1 MSLDELQHA
10 ARLWA
15 NLDHDPT
22 TRTQLV
28 GALDD
33 EAQLAHMM
41 GSPLT
46 FGTAGLRG
54 PVMAGPSGMNRR
66 TVRRAT
72 QGVVAWLATLDEST
86 RAGGV
91 VVGCDAR
98 HGSRDF
104 YDEVIRVLAH
114 HNIEIVA
121 LPPRLPTPLVPFTVR
136 HFGAAAGIMITA
148 SHNPAPDNGY
158 KLYVTD
164 GAQVNSPVDSFIE
177 KVMNSAAE
185 LGDLPEV
192 EIDDTRGRLAQ
203 MLYVEHQISRWRLPK
218 RSPLRIVYTPVCG
231 VGGQTA
237 TETLTGVGFPVIHCV
252 TSQMVP
258 DPNFGGL
265 PFPNPEEAGVLD
277 AAVALASDI
286 KADIVIANDPDADRL
301 AVALV
306 DNGSWRIL
314 SGDEIGWLL
323 ASAILPQCG
332 PDDVVATSIVS
343 SELLLRMAAA
353 AGVTA
358 RQTLTGFKW
367 IARGATDNER
377 LAFGYEEALGY
388 AVDPTV
394 ADKDGISAALAI
406 CSYADQLRCE
416 GRSLIDVLANLRR
429 DFGDVALTQVSL
441 RANDAADLHRWR
453 QRLADLIVSPPTT
466 WGDCLISEVSDLNE
480 GYQGLAPTTGVM
492 LRFGDIGRVTIR
504 PSGTEPKMKAYIEIV
519 RQSASDDTLERVATA
534 TREWFV

>member
-1 MSLDELQHA
+1 MSLDELQDA
-10 ARLWA
+10 ARAWA
-15 NLDHDPT
+15 ELDHDPD
-22 TRTQLV
+22 TRAQLLS
-28 GALDD
+28 ALDD
-33 EAQLAHMM
+33 EPRLATMM
-41 GSPLT
+41 GNPLS

-72 QGVVAWLATLDEST
+72 QGVVAWLNTLDEST

-98 HGSRDF
+98 HGSADF
-104 YDEVIRVLAH
+104 YDEVIRVLTHAGM
-114 HNIEIVA
+114 EVVA
-121 LPPRLPTPLVPFTVR
+121 LPPQLPTPLVPFTVR
-136 HFGAAAGIMITA
+136 QFSAAAGIMITA

-164 GAQVNSPVDSFIE
+164 GAQVNAPVDSFIE
-177 KVMNSAAE
+177 AAMNSADE
-185 LGDLPEV
+185 LANLPDV
-192 EIDDTRGRLAQ
+192 DIDDTRGRLAQ
-203 MLYVEHQISRWRLPK
+203 MLYVEHHVSRWRLPE

-231 VGGQTA
+231 VGGQIA
-237 TETLTGVGFPVIHCV
+237 TETLTGVGFPVINCV

-258 DPNFGGL
+258 DPHFGGL

-277 AAVALASDI
+277 AALALANEID
-286 KADIVIANDPDADRL
+286 ADIVIANDPDADRL

-306 DNGSWRIL
+306 DGGSWRIL

-323 ASAILPQCG
+323 ASALLPTCESH
-332 PDDVVATSIVS
+332 DVVATSIVS

-367 IARGATDNER
+367 IARGADVGER

-406 CSYADQLRCE
+406 CTYADQLRRD
-416 GRSLIDVLANLRR
+416 GRSLLEVLAHIRAT
-429 DFGDVALTQVSL
+429 FGDVALLQVSL
-441 RANDAADLHRWR
+441 RANDATELDRWR
-453 QRLADLIVSPPTT
+453 QRLRDLIASPPTT
-466 WGDCLISEVSDLNE
+466 WGDCAVSEVIDLNE
-480 GYQGLAPTTGVM
+480 GYHGLAPTTGVM
-492 LRFGDIGRVTIR
+492 LRFAQRGRVTIR
-504 PSGTEPKMKAYIEIV
+504 PSGTEPKMKAYLEIV
-519 RQSASDDTLERVATA
+519 RQGPSDDTLNRVATA
-534 TREWFV
+534 TRAWFA